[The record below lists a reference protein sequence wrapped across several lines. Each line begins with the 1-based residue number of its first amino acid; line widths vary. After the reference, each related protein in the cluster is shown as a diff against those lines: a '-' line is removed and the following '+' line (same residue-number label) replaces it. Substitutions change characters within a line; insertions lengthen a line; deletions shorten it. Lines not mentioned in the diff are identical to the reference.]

1 MIHIILT
8 VHVIITYV
16 SIITTQVGNIII
28 KWVNKINDR
37 SKYWGFKY
45 LMFIDN
51 ATVDQLGLK
60 FQQED
65 SNQMYNLLML
75 YYYKQDFK
83 DCDDLQEKYL
93 EFAILTLI
101 KLSFDYSF

>member
-8 VHVIITYV
+8 VQVIITYA

-28 KWVNKINDR
+28 KWVNNINDR

-45 LMFIDN
+45 LKFIDN
-51 ATVDQLGLK
+51 ATVDQLDLK

-83 DCDDLQEKYL
+83 YCDYLQEKYL
-93 EFAILTLI
+93 EFAMLTLI